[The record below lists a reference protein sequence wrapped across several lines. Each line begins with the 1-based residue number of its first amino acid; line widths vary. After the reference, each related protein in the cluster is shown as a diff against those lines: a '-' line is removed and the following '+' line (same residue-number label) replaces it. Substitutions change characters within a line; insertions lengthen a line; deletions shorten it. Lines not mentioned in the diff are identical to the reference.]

1 MSRQRATAAG
11 ERRKVYRFRNS
22 TFYWCGHLQD
32 DFNRLLLRAMHPDRL
47 TLGRWRCLAV
57 LAEERELTLGELAR
71 QTVIN
76 KAALTHV
83 IDQMERDLLV
93 ARRSDPLD
101 RRVIKVKLTP
111 AGRKLFERLLPKAQQ
126 VQQRALRGVCEQDH
140 LLVMTVLQKM
150 SANLAD

>member
-1 MSRQRATAAG
+1 MSGKRATSSSV
-11 ERRKVYRFRNS
+11 RRKVYRFRSS

-32 DFNRLLLRAMHPDRL
+32 DFNRLLLRAMRPDRL

-57 LAEERELTLGELAR
+57 LAEEHELTLGELAR

-93 ARRSDPLD
+93 ARRIDPLD
-101 RRVIKVKLTP
+101 RRVVKVKLTQ

-126 VQQRALRGVCEQDH
+126 VQQRAMRGICEQDH
-140 LLVMTVLQKM
+140 LLVMTVLQTM